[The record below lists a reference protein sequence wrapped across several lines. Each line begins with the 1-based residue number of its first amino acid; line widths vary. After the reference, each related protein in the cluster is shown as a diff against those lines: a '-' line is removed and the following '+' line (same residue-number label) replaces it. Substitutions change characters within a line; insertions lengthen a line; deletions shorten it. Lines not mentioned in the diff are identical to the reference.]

1 MIYDAYI
8 YYIPKC
14 DYGYAYGNIL
24 RDTPMQRTKEFI
36 KLKRYLQKFD
46 NKSKWV
52 EKIIVFLK

>member
-1 MIYDAYI
+1 
-8 YYIPKC
+8 
-14 DYGYAYGNIL
+14 
-24 RDTPMQRTKEFI
+24 MQRTKEFI